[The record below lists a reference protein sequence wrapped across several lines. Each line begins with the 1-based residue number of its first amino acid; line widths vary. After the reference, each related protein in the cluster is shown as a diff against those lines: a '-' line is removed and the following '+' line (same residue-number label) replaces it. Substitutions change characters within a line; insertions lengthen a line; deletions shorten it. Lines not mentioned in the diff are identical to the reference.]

1 MTLLAQPRRYFC
13 AVQVMRHQHRLRRGC
28 GLLPGKFQMPPGCR
42 PGPLLWVSPLEQQL
56 DQVDPDLCQPH
67 QGYSS
72 GKKFL
77 VKQHPGR
84 HGLLS
89 YGTPTTQLTR
99 NFSFVLI
106 PSSGIISTQSPALP
120 PVQEANLVLNETKL
134 QAVLYLP

>member
-1 MTLLAQPRRYFC
+1 VT
-13 AVQVMRHQHRLRRGC
+13 
-28 GLLPGKFQMPPGCR
+28 
-42 PGPLLWVSPLEQQL
+42 PLEQRL

-77 VKQHPGR
+77 VKQHRGR

-106 PSSGIISTQSPALP
+106 PSSGIISTQSPPLP